1 MASTYPLELVQADR
15 WLKANAKSK
24 GEELQSATGK
34 HTWDDSVMALV
45 AAPEVL

>member
-15 WLKANAKSK
+15 WLKANAKLK
-24 GEELQSATGK
+24 GEELQSAIGK
-34 HTWDDSVMALV
+34 HTWDDSVKALV